1 MPKPTRQEIIDT
13 YDDLAR
19 LAGIAIR
26 LAIKSEGR
34 NSQKLDVIDD
44 LHKAIFK
51 ALPPRPQPTMAEVEW
66 DDDEH
71 YLAEAETEDGG
82 KAIMLHPESDTKILC
97 LRRRFGPCRA
107 YSFAFDQ
114 LTPTGR
120 RYTLTEAQE

>member
-1 MPKPTRQEIIDT
+1 MTNPTRQEIIDT

-51 ALPPRPQPTMAEVEW
+51 ALPPKPQPTMAEVEW
-66 DDDEH
+66 DDDKH
-71 YLAEAETEDGG
+71 YLAEAEHEYQGAVTMLAKNTYGWVLCFRRGG
-82 KAIMLHPESDTKILC
+82 HEVFTADPRL
-97 LRRRFGPCRA
+97 
-107 YSFAFDQ
+107 
-114 LTPTGR
+114 LTLISR
-120 RYTLTEAQE
+120 RYTLTEVQE

>member
-1 MPKPTRQEIIDT
+1 MTNPTRQEIIDT

-51 ALPPRPQPTMAEVEW
+51 ALPPKPQNTMADVEW
-66 DDDEH
+66 NDEEH
-71 YLAEAETEDGG
+71 YLAEAEESSLGTVVMLMKRKDGFIEVTM
-82 KAIMLHPESDTKILC
+82 KPYTFPLRACTLPEN
-97 LRRRFGPCRA
+97 
-107 YSFAFDQ
+107 

-120 RYTLTEAQE
+120 RYALTEVQE